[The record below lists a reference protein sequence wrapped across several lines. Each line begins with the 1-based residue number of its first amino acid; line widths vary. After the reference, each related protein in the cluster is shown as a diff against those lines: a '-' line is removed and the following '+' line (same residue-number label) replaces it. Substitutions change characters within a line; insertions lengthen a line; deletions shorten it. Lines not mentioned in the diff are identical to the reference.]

1 MRVVAG
7 PLLLLTFVLGACTP
21 GVADDAGH
29 TPEASSVQAGAFDV
43 RAVRVDVSDT
53 TPQEVTLE
61 VEGAFPDACTQ
72 VGEVLQD
79 RAGLSVTVTIRTV
92 RQDGSSCG
100 EAAVPHQETIRL
112 GPFEQ
117 EGTYA
122 LQVNSI
128 SSEFII
134 GEAAQNGVDPYD
146 APVSA
151 PHQTPD
157 GALSLLGPVDWPVES
172 GPGFLRLAAT
182 EGALYDTGTP
192 SAARVTFTV
201 ATGPFRAMDFHL
213 DGHTVREVYAYFA
226 LYPESNVAAPTDVVG
241 LAWPGV
247 EGHSR
252 GSQTGDRHLIVLGID
267 DQTILA
273 IQAYCPQ
280 GDWGR
285 FEPMLRAIV
294 ESLELP

>member
-1 MRVVAG
+1 MRVVAVIS
-7 PLLLLTFVLGACTP
+7 LLLTLVLGACTP
-21 GVADDAGH
+21 GAAEDAGP
-29 TPEASSVQAGAFDV
+29 TPGAASVQGGTFEV
-43 RAVRVDVSDT
+43 STVHVDVSDA
-53 TPQEVTLE
+53 TPPEVTLE
-61 VEGAFPDACTQ
+61 VEGALPDACTQ

-92 RQDGSSCG
+92 RQEELSCG

-112 GPFEQ
+112 GAFEQ
-117 EGTYA
+117 EGMYA
-122 LQVNSI
+122 LQVNGL
-128 SSEFII
+128 SSGFII
-134 GEAAQNGVDPYD
+134 GEAAQTGADPYD

-157 GALSLLGPVDWPVES
+157 GALSLLGPLDWPVES
-172 GPGFLRLAAT
+172 GAGFLRLAAT

-201 ATGPFRAMDFHL
+201 TTGPFRAMDFHL

-226 LYPESNVAAPTDVVG
+226 LFPETSVAAPTDVVG

-247 EGHSR
+247 EGHGR
-252 GSQTGDRHLIVLGID
+252 DSQTGDRHLIVLGID

-273 IQAYCPQ
+273 IQATCPP
-280 GDWGR
+280 GDWDR
-285 FEPMLRAIV
+285 FEPIVRAIV
-294 ESLELP
+294 GSLEFP